1 MAIEFFL
8 RLALFVGLCAVQAL
22 ILNHIHLFNVA
33 TPLLYIY
40 FVFTFRR
47 NYPRWMMLLWS
58 FSLGLVMDVFTN
70 TPGLAAG
77 TMTLIAFLQPYLLE
91 LMLPRDAADN
101 LESSASTLGISKFIL
116 MCLVLT
122 MVYCLVFYALEAFT
136 IFDWLLWLER
146 VGGSAVLTLVLIF
159 VIDSVR
165 SA

>member
-1 MAIEFFL
+1 MAIDFFI
-8 RLALFVGLCAVQAL
+8 RLALFVGLCAVQVL
-22 ILNHIHLFNVA
+22 ILNHIHLFDVA

-47 NYPRWMMLLWS
+47 NYPRWMVLLWS

-77 TMTLIAFLQPYLLE
+77 TMTLIGFLQPYLLE

-101 LESSASTLGISKFIL
+101 LESSTYTLGIGKFSL
-116 MCLVLT
+116 MCLILT
-122 MVYCLVFYALEAFT
+122 LLYCLVFYALEAFT
-136 IFDWLLWLER
+136 FFEWLLWLER
-146 VGGSAVLTLVLIF
+146 VGGSAALTLILVI

>member
-1 MAIEFFL
+1 
-8 RLALFVGLCAVQAL
+8 
-22 ILNHIHLFNVA
+22 
-33 TPLLYIY
+33 
-40 FVFTFRR
+40 
-47 NYPRWMMLLWS
+47 MMLLWS

-122 MVYCLVFYALEAFT
+122 MVYCLVFYALVAFT
-136 IFDWLLWLER
+136 FFDWLLWLER